1 MQGGQRGGRE
11 GRGDQGDGRAVRH
24 ALTSEK
30 RTTGVDGDRWVVESA
45 LAHCVPHRRAFL
57 QAICL

>member
-1 MQGGQRGGRE
+1 MGGKEEETRARGE
-11 GRGDQGDGRAVRH
+11 QFRH

-45 LAHCVPHRRAFL
+45 LAHCAPHRRAFL